1 MSDSDEQLDFSFACA
16 EKRCRDC
23 GQTKPASDFG
33 QNRERPDGLAVYC
46 KLCFRRR
53 ANEYYVNKR
62 AAEGREVRHRVQIP
76 GAKRCA
82 SCSEIKP
89 LTEFH
94 RARSQSGGYNCYC
107 KTCRKAMGAEAH
119 LRKSY
124 GMSSAE
130 FQAMVDAQGGVCAI
144 CVERPA
150 VHVDHDHA
158 TGQVR
163 GVLCFPCNAALG
175 QFLDR
180 TDLLTRAVSY
190 LETTTWQK
198 TRVCTGVY
206 RLTSPRRAARPSS
219 TSSELQHLIS
229 SRRDAGSA
237 PPE

>member
-1 MSDSDEQLDFSFACA
+1 LTFGQQEN
-16 EKRCRDC
+16 RCIDC
-23 GQTKPASDFG
+23 GLTKSTAEFG
-33 QNRERPDGLAVYC
+33 RNRERPDGLAVYC
-46 KLCFRRR
+46 KPCFRRR
-53 ANEYYVNKR
+53 ANEYYEKKR
-62 AAEGREVRHRVQIP
+62 RAEGREVRHRVQVP

-107 KTCRKAMGAEAH
+107 KTCRKAISAESH
-119 LRKSY
+119 LRNSY
-124 GMSSAE
+124 GMTNAE
-130 FQAMVDAQGGVCAI
+130 FQAMVEAQGGLCAI

-150 VHVDHDHA
+150 VHVDHDHE

-175 QFLDR
+175 QFRDR
-180 TDLLTRAVSY
+180 IDLLARAASY

-219 TSSELQHLIS
+219 TSSELQLLIS
-229 SRRDAGSA
+229 SRRVAGTS
-237 PPE
+237 PPG